1 MEQNLELNQLA
12 KEALREGSKWT
23 FFLSIVGFIGVG
35 LMLIAA
41 VIITVSLSDLPDDV
55 SGLGPFGFMK
65 NFLSLFYFLMAGLY
79 FIPVYYLY
87 KYSTNMKTALQFG
100 DSNLVAEAFVNLKSH
115 HKFLGISVIVI
126 LSLYLLILIGG
137 IFAIAA
143 SAAFR

>member
-35 LMLIAA
+35 LMLLAA
-41 VIITVSLSDLPDDV
+41 IFITISLSDLPDEAV
-55 SGLGPFGFMK
+55 GLGPLGFMK

-79 FIPVYYLY
+79 FIPMYYLY
-87 KYSTNMKTALQFG
+87 KYSSNMKTALQFNDG
-100 DSNLVAEAFVNLKSH
+100 NLVAEAFVNLKSH

-126 LSLYLLILIGG
+126 LSLYLLILIGS

-143 SAAFR
+143 STAF

>member
-1 MEQNLELNQLA
+1 MLLA
-12 KEALREGSKWT
+12 A
-23 FFLSIVGFIGVG
+23 IFIT
-35 LMLIAA
+35 I
-41 VIITVSLSDLPDDV
+41 SLSDLPDEAV
-55 SGLGPFGFMK
+55 GLGPFGFMK

-79 FIPVYYLY
+79 FIPMYYLY
-87 KYSTNMKTALQFG
+87 KYSSNMKTALQFN

-143 SAAFR
+143 STAF

>member
-1 MEQNLELNQLA
+1 
-12 KEALREGSKWT
+12 
-23 FFLSIVGFIGVG
+23 
-35 LMLIAA
+35 
-41 VIITVSLSDLPDDV
+41 
-55 SGLGPFGFMK
+55 
-65 NFLSLFYFLMAGLY
+65 MAGLY

-100 DSNLVAEAFVNLKSH
+100 DNNLVAEAFVNLKSH
-115 HKFLGISVIVI
+115 HKFLGISIIVI